1 MRILKIVL
9 VMLSLVVSSQ
19 ALAGS
24 SPYGTWKTVDD
35 KTKKS
40 RSLVKLYKGKDGKLH
55 GKIVKLFQKKG
66 EDPKPRC
73 TECSGS
79 KKNKPIIG
87 MEIISGLS
95 LDGDEWSGGKVL
107 DPANGKTYRCKLW
120 VENGGKKIKLRGYV
134 AFFYRTQYW
143 YRVK

>member
-1 MRILKIVL
+1 MRILKIGL

-19 ALAGS
+19 ALAA
-24 SPYGTWKTVDD
+24 SPYGTWKTIDD
-35 KTKKS
+35 ETKKTK
-40 RSLVKLYKGKDGKLH
+40 SLVQLYKGKDGKLH
-55 GKIVKLFQKKG
+55 GKIVKLFN
-66 EDPKPRC
+66 PKEKDPRC
-73 TECSGS
+73 TKCSGAR
-79 KKNKPIIG
+79 KNKPIIG

-95 LDGDEWSGGKVL
+95 LDDDEWSGGEVL

-120 VENGGKKIKLRGYV
+120 VEDGGKKIKLRGYI